1 MSNCI
6 IIRETCKR
14 DRTKSGRW
22 SRKTY
27 DHKRSVWS
35 EEQFKKGTDAG
46 WKAFFGAREQR
57 AYTCLGYVPCRWT
70 YEDPTGTGYV
80 DTYSVVHFDN
90 LGYREKFALSNA
102 ADIDFTEDGGYEL
115 AEVHYR
121 NEDGESRS
129 ITLNITNRGIAA

>member
-1 MSNCI
+1 MCNCI

-14 DRTKSGRW
+14 DRTDSGRW

-27 DHKRSVWS
+27 DRKRIAWS
-35 EEQFKKGTDAG
+35 EEQFKIGTGAG

-70 YEDPTGTGYV
+70 YEDPTGTGYI

-102 ADIDFTEDGGYEL
+102 VGVNLIEDGGYEL

-121 NEDGESRS
+121 AEDGESRS
-129 ITLNITNRGIAA
+129 ITLDITNRSIAA